1 MARGEGERERE
12 REGARAR
19 VASRRLIGQEIKL
32 GLGEM
37 GKWEAEEEGE
47 AEKEGGERAGARM
60 HTNTQFPTLVLI
72 RRTLLLPLPL
82 LPFLSLTHFLFFT
95 ARADSHAQPVG
106 GWFHSFRL
114 PLPVV
119 IEVPLRQVAAVVLEL
134 ERPDDPPPP
143 ALSRCRS
150 RC

>member
-1 MARGEGERERE
+1 MARGEGGRGG
-12 REGARAR
+12 GARAR
-19 VASRRLIGQEIKL
+19 GVALSGKKSNWASERWGNGRRRRKARQKRRGR
-32 GLGEM
+32 
-37 GKWEAEEEGE
+37 
-47 AEKEGGERAGARM
+47 ERAGARM

-134 ERPDDPPPP
+134 ERSADPPPP
-143 ALSRCRS
+143 TLSRRRS